1 MTIESICDSSPES
14 GVDVVIALS
23 KDCMCHLSTRLTEN
37 RIALQALSIGQYN
50 DQSGKF
56 SE

>member
-1 MTIESICDSSPES
+1 MTIESICDSSGS

-23 KDCMCHLSTRLTEN
+23 KECMCYLSVRLKEN
-37 RIALQALSIGQYN
+37 RIELQALSIGQYN
-50 DQSGKF
+50 DQSDKF